1 MRRSHGLAVA
11 LRGLRSRLVLTAGTV
26 LLATIGIAAAVVGPM
41 YLGAATNS
49 LLVDRLDAAPIA
61 QTGLTWEYRPASTDV
76 PVRTV
81 LDRAE
86 AVGDGRAPDG
96 FAPPSVGLVT
106 ARFKVPLSGYDSP
119 AETVLRALPDGCRS
133 LLVSGRCPSRAFEA
147 LVARVDVERG
157 RGELDVGDRVPVP
170 GDGSRSLVVVGTY
183 RIDPDEPWFDPSRFV
198 SVPAMP
204 SDIPGSPDDRPY
216 QPAPLITPASTF
228 GALAPPDWWA
238 DIDRPLVID
247 PSLTPAEADRLA
259 DLAAAERERPSA
271 VRVDGGS
278 LSPAQLTALRDVVD
292 EVESERETARN
303 TVLPAALSLSLVA
316 VLLLYRLFGE
326 SADLRRPEFALL
338 SLRGWPRRRL
348 WVFGLTEP
356 AVVVLAAAPLGVLL
370 GWQTTKLLAAAWL
383 YPGLP
388 VDLAAGSLVGA
399 AGVLLVSVGAASV
412 ALIHVM
418 REQLRDQVEATSRPR
433 ALGRVELTVQAAI
446 VMTAIVGGYAV
457 ASRDARGSPG
467 LTDLLLP
474 VVLSMAIGLVAG
486 HLTVLLARRM
496 AERTRKRPALAPF
509 LSARRLARRREGT
522 LVVLP
527 LAVAL
532 GVGVFAV
539 GVDLAASSWRDSVA
553 ASRVGA
559 DLAYPSDLSAELTM
573 GLTRGL
579 DPDGEWLMAGTV
591 VRNLEPPQI
600 VALDTSRLE
609 SVGHWPSDWG
619 VGSDAGAI
627 ADRLAS
633 PRDAPRVAGERLT
646 IEVDS
651 SVGSDGPLRMLAH
664 LREPSG
670 EVRVVTGSEVPRGIG
685 TVRLDIPSCAGGC
698 ELIGLSLGGVASTP
712 KPMHGELTIRSLSV
726 DGGPVDAAL
735 DEVDAWR
742 PARPYTAEDGTSV
755 VEVISADDSGLHLRV
770 DTGDGY
776 DVARIGPTDVPDVR
790 PVVATQDV
798 ELPAAPGLDDAGLI
812 LAPSESDWSDADIP
826 VRFVGRSEAV
836 PLLGRSGLLID
847 LNAYTRED
855 FSDLVP
861 GATQSYVFA
870 RQGVPPDIVDALAV
884 AGVHVD
890 TPLSFEAERDAL
902 SHDAYALSMRLY
914 VVVAAALLL
923 LALAGVVAHLVV
935 GMPGRRRDAASL
947 RVVGVP
953 KRTVLRAG
961 LVDLSI
967 TLGAAAV
974 AGVIAG
980 VVAQRIILGQIRLG
994 TADSR
999 SPDVAAS
1006 IDPLVL
1012 GGYVAATTVV
1022 LLIVSTMTATAS
1034 VRGARGAELRDAAR

>member
-1 MRRSHGLAVA
+1 MRRSHGIAVA
-11 LRGLRSRLVLTAGTV
+11 LRGLRSRAVLTAGTV
-26 LLATIGIAAAVVGPM
+26 LLATIGMAAAVVGPA
-41 YLGAATNS
+41 YLRGATNS

-61 QTGLTWEYRPASTDV
+61 ETGLTWEYRPAPRDL

-86 AVGDGRAPDG
+86 AAGAARAPEEFG
-96 FAPPSVGLVT
+96 SPSVSPVT
-106 ARFKVPLSGYDSP
+106 ARFDVPLAGYDSP
-119 AETVLRALPDGCRS
+119 AEMVLRALVDGCQS
-133 LLVSGRCPSRAFEA
+133 LLISGRCPTRPFEV
-147 LVARVDVERG
+147 LVASVDVERG
-157 RGELDVGDRVPVP
+157 RGDLDVGDRVAIP
-170 GDGSRSLVVVGTY
+170 GRGSQSAVVVGSY
-183 RIDPDEPWFDPSRFV
+183 RLDPEVSWFDPSRFT
-198 SVPAMP
+198 SVPAVP
-204 SDIPGSPDDRPY
+204 SASPGAPDDRPY
-216 QPAPLITPASTF
+216 QPAPLITPVRTF
-228 GALAPPDWWA
+228 DGLTPTEWWV
-238 DIDRPLVID
+238 DVDRPLVID
-247 PSLTPAEADRLA
+247 PALTPADADRLA
-259 DLAAAERERPSA
+259 DLAEAERERRSP
-271 VRVDGGS
+271 VRVAGGS
-278 LSPAQLTALRDVVD
+278 LSPAESTALRDVVD

-316 VLLLYRLFGE
+316 VLLLFRLFGE

-338 SLRGWPRRRL
+338 SLRGWSRRRL

-356 AVVVLAAAPLGVLL
+356 VVVLLAAAPLGILL
-370 GWQTTKLLAAAWL
+370 GWQTTKLLAEAWL

-388 VDLAAGSLVGA
+388 IDVVAGSLLGA
-399 AGVLLVSVGAASV
+399 AGVLVIGVGAASV
-412 ALIHVM
+412 ALVHVM
-418 REQLRDQVEATSRPR
+418 REQLRDQIESTSRPR
-433 ALGRVELTVQAAI
+433 APGRVELAVQAAI

-457 ASRDARGSPG
+457 ASRDTRGSPG

-474 VVLSMAIGLVAG
+474 VVLAMAIGLVAG

-496 AERTRKRPALAPF
+496 AERTRTRPALAPF

-539 GVDLAASSWRDSVA
+539 GVDLAATSWRNSVA
-553 ASRVGA
+553 VSRVGS
-559 DLAYPSDLSAELTM
+559 DLAYSSNLSVERTM
-573 GLTRGL
+573 GLTREL

-600 VALDTSRLE
+600 VALDTTRLA
-609 SVGHWPSDWG
+609 SVGIWPGDWG
-619 VGSDAGAI
+619 VGSDAAAI
-627 ADRLAS
+627 ADRLA
-633 PRDAPRVAGERLT
+633 PHRTAPRLVGERLT

-651 SVGSDGPLRMLAH
+651 AVRSDGSLRMLAQ
-664 LREPSG
+664 LRPPSG
-670 EVRVVTGSEVPRGIG
+670 VIRDVTGSEVHRGTG
-685 TVRLDIPSCAGGC
+685 TVRIALPGCSDGC
-698 ELIGLSLGGVASTP
+698 ELLGLSLGGVASTA

-726 DGGPVDAAL
+726 DGRPVDAAL
-735 DEVDAWR
+735 DDVDAWR
-742 PARPYTAEDGTSV
+742 PARPYTGEDDTSI
-755 VEVISADDSGLHLRV
+755 VEVSSADDSGLQLAV
-770 DTGDGY
+770 DTGAGF
-776 DVARIGPTDVPDVR
+776 DVATIRPTDVPDVR

-798 ELPAAPGLDDAGLI
+798 ELPAAPGQTDAGL
-812 LAPSESDWSDADIP
+812 LLGPGETDWADADIP

-836 PLLGRSGLLID
+836 PLLGRSGVLID

-855 FSDLVP
+855 FSDVVP
-861 GATQSYVFA
+861 GSTQTYVLA
-870 RQGVPPDIVDALAV
+870 RDGVPADIVDALAT
-884 AGVHVD
+884 AGVNVD
-890 TPLSFEAERDAL
+890 TPMSLAAERDAL

-923 LALAGVVAHLVV
+923 LALAGVIAHLVV

-961 LVDLSI
+961 LVDLAI

-999 SPDVAAS
+999 SPEIAAS
-1006 IDPLVL
+1006 IDPVAL
-1012 GGYVAATTVV
+1012 GGYVGATTAV
-1022 LLIVSTMTATAS
+1022 LLAVSAVVATAS
-1034 VRGARGAELRDAAR
+1034 VRGARGAELREAAR